1 MLFFDKQQSTYAIF
15 GLGAAIFNAC
25 DLERNDVNRAFGI
38 FSWEVDYLRQSI
50 APVLS
55 FRPVLNIP
63 RTFVFLSYMFSCCT
77 SLAIPKS
84 VTLQISFSPTRTFRA
99 ARSRW
104 IICAKFHKTM
114 QFTWTF
120 WTVKSFLS
128 SLILLNF
135 IAILNLFLK
144 TYYNICPYEFLKFW
158 VHFHVTTFLQKSSWN
173 PYYRGVY

>member
-1 MLFFDKQQSTYAIF
+1 MLLDKQQSTYAIF
-15 GLGAAIFNAC
+15 GLGAANFKVC
-25 DLERNDVNRAFGI
+25 DRESNDINRTLGI
-38 FSWEVDYLRQSI
+38 FSWEVDYLRERI

-55 FRPVLNIP
+55 LRPVLNIL

-120 WTVKSFLS
+120 WTVKFDTVKFHCNFE
-128 SLILLNF
+128 LILEDLLQYLS
-135 IAILNLFLK
+135 IWISQILSTFSRH
-144 TYYNICPYEFLKFW
+144 NIFTKKFM
-158 VHFHVTTFLQKSSWN
+158 KS
-173 PYYRGVY
+173 VL

>member
-25 DLERNDVNRAFGI
+25 DLESNDVNRAFGI
-38 FSWEVDYLRQSI
+38 FSSEVDYLRQSI

-55 FRPVLNIP
+55 FRPVLNIL

-120 WTVKSFLS
+120 WKVKSIFVQFDTVKFHCNFE
-128 SLILLNF
+128 LILEDLLQYLS
-135 IAILNLFLK
+135 IWISQILSTFSRPNIFAK
-144 TYYNICPYEFLKFW
+144 TFM
-158 VHFHVTTFLQKSSWN
+158 KSLL
-173 PYYRGVY
+173 